1 MRGLSALWTGRE
13 VTHDVAVLL
22 RAGRVEAVT
31 PDRDAKC
38 PDDAEEFD
46 AAGLIGMPGLVD
58 CHTHAVWAGT
68 RLRDFVRRLGGESYA
83 GILEG
88 GGGIHTTVRAT
99 RAASEAELAALVRA
113 RLSAMLDRGV
123 TTVEV
128 KSGYGLEIESEVRL
142 LRVAIAAAGP
152 QRIQATFL
160 GGHAIPP
167 DRDRAEYVNEL
178 CGPMLAAC
186 APFASA
192 IDVYCDRGAFTLGEA
207 ERILKAG
214 KAAGLSVKAHAE
226 QVEFTGVAALAARL
240 GALSCDH
247 LERIDDAGIAAMAQ
261 FGTVAV
267 LLPGAM
273 LYLRDIAPP
282 VAKLRAAGVP
292 LAVATDFNPGS
303 SPVGDLWTCATL
315 ACLTMGLTPE
325 EALAGITR
333 VAARALGLP
342 GVGLIEAGSV
352 GDLALFAPPP
362 GEIPDPRV
370 LVQYMGGHLAKAV
383 WVGGERVR

>member
-1 MRGLSALWTGRE
+1 MRSLSALWTGSAVVR
-13 VTHDVAVLL
+13 DVAVLL
-22 RAGRVEAVT
+22 RAGRVEAIT
-31 PDRDAKC
+31 PDREAKC
-38 PDDAEEFD
+38 PNDAEEFD
-46 AAGLIGMPGLVD
+46 GTGLIGMPGLVD
-58 CHTHAVWAGT
+58 CHTHAIWAGT
-68 RLRDFVRRLGGESYA
+68 RLGDFVRRLGGESYA

-99 RAASEAELAALVRA
+99 GEASEAELTALFRA
-113 RLSAMLDRGV
+113 RLGAMLDRGV
-123 TTVEV
+123 CTVEV
-128 KSGYGLEIESEVRL
+128 KSGYGLAIEAESRL
-142 LRVAIAAAGP
+142 LRIAVAAAGG
-152 QRIQATFL
+152 QRVQTTFL
-160 GGHAIPP
+160 GAHAIPP
-167 DRDRAEYVNEL
+167 GRDRNAYVDEV

-192 IDVYCDRGAFTLGEA
+192 IDVYCDRGAFTLAEA

-214 KAAGLSVKAHAE
+214 KAAGLAVKAHAE

-247 LERIDDAGIAAMAQ
+247 LERIDDAGIAAMAE
-261 FGTVAV
+261 FGTIAV

-273 LYLRDIAPP
+273 LYLRDPAPP

-325 EALAGITR
+325 EALAGITS

-342 GVGLIEAGSV
+342 GVGVVETGSV
-352 GDLALFAPPP
+352 GDLALFQPPP
-362 GEIPDPRV
+362 GEIADPRV